1 MVQAAVAV
9 PVLVALVVLVDR
21 AADTAAALVVAAEA
35 EAEDLVAAA
44 SAAGNLSL
52 D

>member
-21 AADTAAALVVAAEA
+21 AADTAAALVVVAA

-44 SAAGNLSL
+44 SVAANLSL